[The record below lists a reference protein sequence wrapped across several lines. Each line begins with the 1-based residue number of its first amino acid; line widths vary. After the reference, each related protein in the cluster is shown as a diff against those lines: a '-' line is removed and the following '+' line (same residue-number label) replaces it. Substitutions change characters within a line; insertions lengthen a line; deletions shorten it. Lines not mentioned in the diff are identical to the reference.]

1 MEEKMKAILVI
12 DTPSC
17 CGGCPC
23 CQKQED
29 NWGDIAWAECYN
41 GKSVYDYC
49 DVGRPDWCPLKL
61 LPQEREFAKQNI
73 LPIKVDG
80 NSFAL
85 GRNACLKEITGE
97 TE

>member
-1 MEEKMKAILVI
+1 MEKSILVI

-23 CQKQED
+23 CKKQED

-41 GKSVYDYC
+41 GKSVYDYY
-49 DVGRPDWCPLKL
+49 DVGRPDWCPLKP
-61 LPQEREFAKQNI
+61 LPQRKMPKFGEAYPQSMVLIDRWKGYDECLDDI
-73 LPIKVDG
+73 LGD
-80 NSFAL
+80 
-85 GRNACLKEITGE
+85 